1 MEKNFNLAFSRS
13 LFLFINVFKNIWVGY
28 KVLSAL
34 YPDER
39 SKFLQVLLEVIV
51 WNATDENVDEIVNKI
66 VHSKQL

>member
-1 MEKNFNLAFSRS
+1 MKKKLQPCIFEVT
-13 LFLFINVFKNIWVGY
+13 FLFINVFKNIWVGY